1 MDLLAQTRAL
11 RDRSRRLTVAFLSAD
26 LDYGYTLCQLVK
38 RSPERLTERLHA
50 AHIALDTAINFIW
63 KANLK
68 PSEIAELTAKVERLR
83 LELKSAESVPNK
95 RTKSNQIEAVLTSNQ
110 FSR

>member
-1 MDLLAQTRAL
+1 MNLLTQTRAL
-11 RDRSRRLTVAFLSAD
+11 RERTRQLMVSFISAD
-26 LDYGYTLCQLVK
+26 LNYGYTLCQLAK
-38 RSPERLTERLHA
+38 RTPERLAERLHA
-50 AHIALDTAINFIW
+50 AQSVLDTAIEFMW

-83 LELKSAESVPNK
+83 FGLESVESVPNK
-95 RTKSNQIEAVLTSNQ
+95 RAKSEQIEAGLTNQ

>member
-11 RDRSRRLTVAFLSAD
+11 RERSRKLTVSFVSAD
-26 LDYGYTLCQLVK
+26 LDYGYTLCRLAQ
-38 RSPERLTERLHA
+38 RTPERQIERLHA
-50 AHIALDTAINFIW
+50 AQSALDVAIHFIW

-68 PSEIAELTAKVERLR
+68 PSEIAELTVKVERLR
-83 LELKSAESVPNK
+83 LELESVESVPNK
-95 RTKSNQIEAVLTSNQ
+95 RTKSNQIEASLTSNQ